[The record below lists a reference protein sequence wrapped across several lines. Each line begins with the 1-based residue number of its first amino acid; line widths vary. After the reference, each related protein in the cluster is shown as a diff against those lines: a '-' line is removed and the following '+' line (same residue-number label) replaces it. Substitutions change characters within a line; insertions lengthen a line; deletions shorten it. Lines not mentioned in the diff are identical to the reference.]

1 MTLIFNVL
9 LPSLSFTLDLSKNHD
24 IIRSLDMFIFVS
36 NKPNY
41 ELKIPLRLKEMI
53 SLNVVH

>member
-9 LPSLSFTLDLSKNHD
+9 LPSLSFTLDLLKN